1 MCTGVNVANDRF
13 TCVSG
18 RCRVVVMGTGDAVTA
33 ATRRS
38 KHQRARFVHRGHK
51 REQRNEDSQKKSS
64 SAGSHILD
72 LQGGSSK
79 ELSPNHERP

>member
-1 MCTGVNVANDRF
+1 MCTGVNVTNDRF

-38 KHQRARFVHRGHK
+38 KYQRARFVHRGHK
-51 REQRNEDSQKKSS
+51 REQRNEDSQKKK
-64 SAGSHILD
+64 
-72 LQGGSSK
+72 Q
-79 ELSPNHERP
+79 